1 MMYRT
6 LSSLREYVLVEQDQP
21 RVTTFFRNAANHWED
36 TDVTGLESTVRLQ
49 SVAGEISLARVYRSI
64 NFQ

>member
-21 RVTTFFRNAANHWED
+21 RVTTFFHNAANHWED

-49 SVAGEISLARVYRSI
+49 SVAGEISLARVYRNI
-64 NFQ
+64 NFR

>member
-1 MMYRT
+1 MT
-6 LSSLREYVLVEQDQP
+6 TREYVLVKQDQP

-49 SVAGEISLARVYRSI
+49 SVVGEISLARVYRSI
-64 NFQ
+64 NF